1 METLCK
7 AVGLCL
13 VTAVGASMLKRDE
26 PVFALLLTLAAA
38 LTGGALLLTA
48 VSDAVELGDELI
60 ALTGLSP
67 TLFTPLLKV
76 TAAALITRVASALCA
91 DAGQIA
97 LARMT
102 ETAGALCALGCA
114 LPLLQAVLD
123 LIRGWL

>member
-13 VTAVGASMLKRDE
+13 VTAAAATLLKRDE
-26 PVFALLLTLAAA
+26 PVFALLLSLAAV
-38 LTGGALLLTA
+38 LTGGALLLSAATA
-48 VSDAVELGDELI
+48 ASALGDELI

-91 DAGQIA
+91 DAGQNA
-97 LARMT
+97 LARVT
-102 ETAGALCALGCA
+102 EAAGAFCAIGCA

>member
-1 METLCK
+1 METMLK
-7 AVGLCL
+7 VAGLCL
-13 VTAVGASMLKRDE
+13 ATAATAVLLKRDE
-26 PVFALLLTLAAA
+26 PVFSFLLALAAA
-38 LTGGALLLTA
+38 LLGGALLLTA

-91 DAGQIA
+91 DAGQSA
-97 LARMT
+97 LARMA